1 MVGSERLGGREG
13 GGLVGG
19 GFEGCEAPEMDV
31 RRMLAVFEAWS
42 PAVSFPVALTTYV
55 PFGRLVLYGQLTA
68 NSLLGAAGLVV
79 SELPAP
85 LKTVVDPGPVIVSV
99 ALATW

>member
-1 MVGSERLGGREG
+1 MVGNELFGGGG

-19 GFEGCEAPEMDV
+19 GFDGCAGPVMDV

-85 LKTVVDPGPVIVSV
+85 LKTVVDP
-99 ALATW
+99 ALLWSG

>member
-1 MVGSERLGGREG
+1 M
-13 GGLVGG
+13 VGG
-19 GFEGCEAPEMDV
+19 GFDGWAGPEMDV
-31 RRMLAVFEAWS
+31 RRMLIVFEAWS

-55 PFGRLVLYGQLTA
+55 PFGRFALYGQLTA

-79 SELPAP
+79 SELPDP
-85 LKTVVDPGPVIVSV
+85 LKTVVDPGAVMVTV